1 MANQKQLGQIPHY
14 VSLSNELVRAAHGLT
29 LTEKRVLMLAV
40 SKLDNKAKSTP
51 ENLVSKITVLE
62 LVNEYGLDG
71 KSAYKQ
77 AYDAVEHL
85 MSRYIR
91 FYHEGVETRMQWIG
105 QANYRENE
113 GLLELEFWHKLSPM
127 LFELKNRFT
136 SYKLNRAGVLR
147 SVYSWRLF
155 ELIMQFKSTGLLT
168 IMIDDFN
175 HALETPTSLRANFA
189 NLRSRV
195 IEPAVKEIREKD
207 GLAIQWEAIK
217 AGRKVKALKFTFPT
231 EQQLMLNTNTN
242 SKPSPKTAQRQTKSN
257 LATPA
262 VAKDSMAADLS
273 DRQQHA
279 EASGLAQL
287 EALAKQYGIEL
298 PKLKGKRTSSTAKG

>member
-1 MANQKQLGQIPHY
+1 MAKQKPEQIPHY

-40 SKLDNKAKSTP
+40 SKLDSKAKPTP

-91 FYHEGVETRMQWIG
+91 FRHEGLETRMQWVG
-105 QANYRENE
+105 QANYREDE
-113 GLLELEFWHKLSPM
+113 GTLELEFWHKLSPM

-136 SYKLNRAGVLR
+136 SYQLNRVGVLR

-155 ELIMQFKSTGLLT
+155 ELLMQFKSTGLLS
-168 IMIDDFN
+168 IPIDEFN
-175 HALETPTSLRANFA
+175 DALETPDSLRANFA
-189 NLRSRV
+189 NLRNRV
-195 IEPAVKEIREKD
+195 IEPALKEIKEKD
-207 GLAIQWEAIK
+207 GLDVSYEPIK
-217 AGRKVKALKFTFPT
+217 AGRKVKALKFSF
-231 EQQLMLNTNTN
+231 
-242 SKPSPKTAQRQTKSN
+242 KPES
-257 LATPA
+257 ATPKQSIEPPQKPAQNAKSKA
-262 VAKDSMAADLS
+262 VAPPSEVIDAALTKA
-273 DRQQHA
+273 QAKA
-279 EASGLAQL
+279 ELDGLKRMAQL
-287 EALAKQYGIEL
+287 AGVPIESL
-298 PKLKGKRTSSTAKG
+298 LKGATKTEKV

>member
-1 MANQKQLGQIPHY
+1 MANQKQLAQIPHY

-40 SKLDNKAKSTP
+40 SKLDSKAKSTP

-62 LVNEYGLDG
+62 LVNEYGLDS

-155 ELIMQFKSTGLLT
+155 ELIMQFKGTGLLT
-168 IMIDDFN
+168 ITIDEFN

-207 GLAIQWEAIK
+207 GLAIHWEAIK
-217 AGRKVKALKFTFPT
+217 AGRKVKALQFTFPV
-231 EQQLMLNTNTN
+231 EQQLTLNTH
-242 SKPSPKTAQRQTKSN
+242 SKPSPQNRKTSIQ
-257 LATPA
+257 
-262 VAKDSMAADLS
+262 
-273 DRQQHA
+273 
-279 EASGLAQL
+279 
-287 EALAKQYGIEL
+287 IERWQ
-298 PKLKGKRTSSTAKG
+298 PCG